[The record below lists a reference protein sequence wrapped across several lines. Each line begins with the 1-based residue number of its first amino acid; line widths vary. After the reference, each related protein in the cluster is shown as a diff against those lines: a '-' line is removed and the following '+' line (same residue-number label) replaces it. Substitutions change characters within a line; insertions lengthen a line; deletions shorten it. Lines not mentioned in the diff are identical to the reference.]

1 MPIGPEAGETTAQYL
16 ARVTCATDDEQEAM
30 ERLAKRWE
38 RTTPQTPEEARAG
51 VLHEREAR
59 LNASQPWADKLRQ
72 SLGQSL
78 YNFLCKRKR
87 AIAL

>member
-1 MPIGPEAGETTAQYL
+1 
-16 ARVTCATDDEQEAM
+16 M

-72 SLGQSL
+72 SLGQAEDS
-78 YNFLCKRKR
+78 KKDE
-87 AIAL
+87 